1 MPRAALSPTEIADF
15 REQLCGVAERLFAE
29 QGFPGVTL
37 RALAAELGV
46 SAMTPYRYFRDKD
59 AIFAAVRAAGFRR
72 FADAQEAA
80 YAAESDPERRLR
92 AMARSYVDF
101 ARREPHAY
109 RIMFEMNPLTGV
121 ERYPELVAQQVRG
134 WEPLL
139 RGVTA
144 AVDAGRLAGDPRHL
158 AHVFWAAVHGIA
170 SLHLAGTY
178 TLLDEDVD
186 HIVDAME
193 TTLFEGNRARGPRQA
208 RTQRRGRAVRPS
220 GRAR

>member
-1 MPRAALSPTEIADF
+1 VPRAALSDAAIADF
-15 REQLCGVAERLFAE
+15 REQLCAVAERLFAE
-29 QGFPGVTL
+29 RGHPGVTL

-46 SAMTPYRYFRDKD
+46 SPMTPYRYFRDKD
-59 AIFAAVRAAGFRR
+59 DIFAAVRAAGFHR

-92 AMARSYVDF
+92 RMARSYVEF

-109 RIMFEMNPLTGV
+109 RIMFETNPLTGI
-121 ERYPELVAQQVRG
+121 ERYPELVAEQIRG

-139 RGVTA
+139 RAVGA
-144 AVDAGRLAGDPRHL
+144 AVDAGLLAGDASHL
-158 AHVFWAAVHGIA
+158 AHVFWAGVHGIA
-170 SLHLAGTY
+170 SLDLAGTY
-178 TLLDEDVD
+178 ALIHEDVD

-193 TTLFEGNRARGPRQA
+193 TTLFEGNRARPKPA
-208 RTQRRGRAVRPS
+208 RVQQRRRAARPH

>member
-1 MPRAALSPTEIADF
+1 VPRAALSDADIADF
-15 REQLCGVAERLFAE
+15 REQLCTVAERLFAE
-29 QGFPGVTL
+29 RGYPGVTL
-37 RALAAELGV
+37 RALATELGV

-59 AIFAAVRAAGFRR
+59 DIFAAVRAGGFRR

-92 AMARSYVDF
+92 ALARSYVEF
-101 ARREPHAY
+101 GRREPHAY

-121 ERYPELVAQQVRG
+121 ERYPELVAQQIRG
-134 WEPLL
+134 WEPLH

-144 AVDAGRLAGDPRHL
+144 AIASGALAGDAAHL
-158 AHVFWAAVHGIA
+158 AHVFWAGVHGIV
-170 SLHLAGTY
+170 SLHLAGAY
-178 TLLDEDVD
+178 KLIEEDLD

-193 TTLFEGNRARGPRQA
+193 TTLFEGNRARRSPAPAQPR
-208 RTQRRGRAVRPS
+208 RRAKAH